1 METGFSLLK
10 THRTMH
16 WHLLVLSLGWEREWK
31 CLPLFNEPWVF
42 EPRHSTCQRERL
54 TAGLDI
60 SPGESRLPQAS
71 AHPDIQPLLPWDR
84 GIAPTF
90 RVPWS
95 METGFTEPSS
105 PCSFFF
111 FNLGCAQGP
120 WDNRRRRLFLSESS
134 SLRLLCQ
141 MCVTD
146 CTPLDGLCSK
156 VSVTKGL

>member
-60 SPGESRLPQAS
+60 SPRESRLPQAS

-111 FNLGCAQGP
+111 FLTLDVPKDRGTTEGGVSSCLRAPP
-120 WDNRRRRLFLSESS
+120 WDCFVRCVWQTARLW
-134 SLRLLCQ
+134 
-141 MCVTD
+141 M
-146 CTPLDGLCSK
+146 
-156 VSVTKGL
+156 VSVAKSQ